1 MKNLP
6 PANVLP
12 RDAAKLLQQAAQTPI
27 TRADPLARVKAIEKA
42 IERVKRE
49 YPPIFPDQGALTMKL
64 KLNNVRLAFPVLFEA
79 KTVNGEGKPAFSA
92 SFLIDPADPQVKALN
107 TAIDQVAN
115 DKWGAKAAA
124 ILKQMRATDK
134 VALHDGDLKSNY
146 DGFPGNLYVSA
157 RSTTRP
163 LVINNNKSPLTEQ
176 DGKPYAGCYVNAS
189 IELWAQDNNYGKRVN
204 ASLRGVQFLRDG
216 DAFVGGGA
224 ASEDEFDDISQGAA
238 AEDLV

>member
-1 MKNLP
+1 
-6 PANVLP
+6 
-12 RDAAKLLQQAAQTPI
+12 
-27 TRADPLARVKAIEKA
+27 
-42 IERVKRE
+42 
-49 YPPIFPDQGALTMKL
+49 MKL

-92 SFLIDPADPQVKALN
+92 AFILDPANPQVKVLN
-107 TAIDQVAN
+107 AAIDQVAN
-115 DKWGAKAAA
+115 EKWGARAAA

-134 VALHDGDLKSNY
+134 VALHDGDLKSSY

-163 LVINNNKSPLTEQ
+163 LVINNDKSPLTEP
-176 DGKPYAGCYVNAS
+176 DGRPYAGCFVNAS

-216 DAFVGGGA
+216 DAFAGGGA
-224 ASEDEFDDISQGAA
+224 ASEDEFDDISAGATA
-238 AEDLV
+238 DDLV

>member
-1 MKNLP
+1 
-6 PANVLP
+6 
-12 RDAAKLLQQAAQTPI
+12 
-27 TRADPLARVKAIEKA
+27 
-42 IERVKRE
+42 
-49 YPPIFPDQGALTMKL
+49 MKL

-92 SFLIDPADPQVKALN
+92 SFLIAPADPQVKALN
-107 TAIDQVAN
+107 AAIDQVAN

-157 RSTTRP
+157 RSSTRP
-163 LVINNNKSPLTEQ
+163 LVINNDKSPLTEQ

-216 DAFVGGGA
+216 DAFAGGGA
-224 ASEDEFDDISQGAA
+224 ASEDEFDDISAGATA
-238 AEDLV
+238 DDLV